1 MKKYLQDNVLS
12 PLLLSEPFEGRDY
25 PLFYS
30 MFPVLSVVLEISF
43 ISILMLPLKNYIIIH
58 GTSYKIQK
66 MLGESDT
73 GREGGRPEIELCT
86 F

>member
-12 PLLLSEPFEGRDY
+12 PLLLSKSFEGRDY

-30 MFPVLSVVLEISF
+30 IFPVLNIVLETSF

-58 GTSYKIQK
+58 GTNYEIQK

-73 GREGGRPEIELCT
+73 GGEGGRPEIELCT